1 MMNSYSVSVETPF
14 KSAGYLLMSTAYVT
28 LALLL
33 GACSTDQTADSSV
46 EPRPSGSTTE
56 LVLLPAKEPEA
67 QENEGDIAEVPSS
80 SLEEVVVAA
89 DMDHSEPV
97 VMPAE
102 RKQRAKVGLAKKEV
116 ASARLYAPATQYD
129 LSVQRNLSDIR
140 LPSERTDRENY
151 LHQDDNPVK
160 RVSEEPVSTFSI
172 DVDTAAYSNV
182 RRMVIREGRLPPHD
196 AVKAEEFINY
206 FSYDYPLPEN
216 KSVPFSINTELAT
229 TPWNTQT
236 QLLQVGLKGFDV
248 PEAERPAANL
258 VFLID
263 VSGSM
268 QSPFKLKLVK
278 QSLRLLVNQMGVNDR
293 IALAVYAGAA
303 GMVMGSTPGDQ
314 KATIMQAIDNLS
326 AGGSTNG
333 GAGIKLAYSLAQQH
347 FIKGGINRVVIASDG
362 DMNVG
367 TVNLEALKDLIKEKR
382 ESGVSLTTLGFG
394 SGNYNFALME
404 QLADVGNGNA
414 AYIDSLK
421 EAHKVLVKE
430 MSSTLQTI
438 AKDVKIQVEFNPQL
452 VAEYRLIGYEN
463 RQLNREDFRNDKV
476 DAGDIGAGHTVTAL
490 YEIALVNSGGEKM
503 DALRYGGTQYSER
516 QAANQQELAYVKLR
530 YKQPDASK
538 SQEVS
543 LPVMARSK
551 VIEQASPNLQFAATV
566 AGYAQLL
573 RGGKYT
579 GEWGYPQALSMAR
592 QSKGDDPHG
601 YRGEFISLLEL
612 SQSLQQKQQVS
623 LQNK

>member
-1 MMNSYSVSVETPF
+1 MMNSYSASGKTPF
-14 KSAGYLLMSTAYVT
+14 KSAGYSLMSTAYVT

-46 EPRPSGSTTE
+46 EPKPSGSTSE
-56 LVLLPAKEPEA
+56 LVLLPAKEPEV
-67 QENEGDIAEVPSS
+67 QEDEGDIAEVSSS

-89 DMDHSEPV
+89 DMVHSEPV

-102 RKQRAKVGLAKKEV
+102 RKQRTKVGLAKKEV
-116 ASARLYAPATQYD
+116 ASARLYAPAAQYD
-129 LSVQRNLSDIR
+129 LSVQRKLSDIR

-151 LHQDDNPVK
+151 LHQEDNPVK

-182 RRMVIREGRLPPHD
+182 RRMVMREGRLPPHD

-216 KSVPFSINTELAT
+216 KSVPFSISTELAT

-278 QSLRLLVNQMGVNDR
+278 QSLRLLVNQMRANDR

-303 GMVMGSTPGDQ
+303 GMVLESTPGDQ

-503 DALRYGGTQYSER
+503 DGLRYGDAQYSER
-516 QAANQQELAYVKLR
+516 KAANQQELAYVKLR

-551 VIEQASPNLQFAATV
+551 RIEQASPNLQFAATV

-579 GEWGYPQALSMAR
+579 GEWDYPQALSMAR

-612 SQSLQQKQQVS
+612 SQSLQQKQQAS
-623 LQNK
+623 LQ

>member
-1 MMNSYSVSVETPF
+1 MLHQQRFYHPP
-14 KSAGYLLMSTAYVT
+14 LMVASTLT
-28 LALLL
+28 LSFLL
-33 GACSTDQTADSSV
+33 GACSIDQTADSSA
-46 EPRPSGSTTE
+46 EPKPSGSTTE
-56 LVLLPAKEPEA
+56 LVVLPAKEPQSQH
-67 QENEGDIAEVPSS
+67 QEDEGDIAEAPLR

-89 DMDHSEPV
+89 DMVHSEPV
-97 VMPAE
+97 IMQGE
-102 RKQRAKVGLAKKEV
+102 RKQRVRGGLAKKEV
-116 ASARLYAPATQYD
+116 ATARLYAPATQYD
-129 LSVQRNLSDIR
+129 MAAPHALADIR

-151 LHQDDNPVK
+151 IHQDDNPVK

-182 RRMVIREGRLPPHD
+182 RRMVMREGRLPPHD

-216 KSVPFSINTELAT
+216 KGVPFSVNTELAT

-278 QSLRLLVNQMGVNDR
+278 QSLRLLVNQMGSNDR

-303 GMVMGSTPGDQ
+303 GMVLPSTSGDQ

-347 FIKGGINRVVIASDG
+347 FIKDGINRVVIASDG

-438 AKDVKIQVEFNPQL
+438 AKDVKVQVEFNPQL

-490 YEIALVNSGGEKM
+490 YEIALVNSGGEKV
-503 DALRYGGTQYSER
+503 DGLRYGKAQYSEG
-516 QAANQQELAYVKLR
+516 QMANQQELAYVKLR
-530 YKQPDASK
+530 YKQPGASK

-551 VIEQASPNLQFAATV
+551 GIEQASPNLQFAATV

-612 SQSLQQKQQVS
+612 SQSLQQKQQGS
-623 LQNK
+623 